1 MHQEHLQ
8 QRKPSYYPIYSV
20 ADGSYQADLM
30 FFPKFK
36 TINNGYDTILSCIEI
51 TTRKGYCIPMKGKRT
66 EAVLDAW
73 DILRKETT
81 KAGMPI
87 RVLTTDLGSE
97 WMSDAFDDVLVEDKI
112 IHFTAQEGDHHKMGM
127 IERFNRTMKDLLSKY
142 FVAYNTKGKWIDALP
157 DIVYNYNHTFHR
169 GIQCTPVE
177 AEQSAQIRKEIREAS
192 SFKTSLLDYR
202 KSLHVGDKVR
212 VLRNR
217 VLFEKEGPK
226 WSRQVYEIEVD
237 DITSFKLKGQDR
249 EYKHYE
255 LLKVGEVQTNP
266 FARVATSH
274 DVEQNL
280 EAARK
285 NLKGARPSAD
295 HRPSTRFEE
304 FTRKDVAPKRWSRG
318 PSSSQK
324 EQMEQLKKELVGT
337 VFLDEGIRWK
347 IVDVKWNGKYKQ
359 IMGYYYDI
367 SKYDKAPSLSNQEYT
382 LSLIHI

>member
-1 MHQEHLQ
+1 MLYTAEIVQSFIDNDKNLVDHFSELQNKEGNEKYWAEHSFKGLLESIIQESINEEIGLVSSFY
-8 QRKPSYYPIYSV
+8 PSNAEELLPSLKRLFTWKESYSV
-20 ADGSYQADLM
+20 
-30 FFPKFK
+30 
-36 TINNGYDTILSCIEI
+36 E
-51 TTRKGYCIPMKGKRT
+51 
-66 EAVLDAW
+66 
-73 DILRKETT
+73 
-81 KAGMPI
+81 
-87 RVLTTDLGSE
+87 
-97 WMSDAFDDVLVEDKI
+97 VEEEI
-112 IHFTAQEGDHHKMGM
+112 IHFTAQEGDHNKMGM
-127 IERFNRTMKDLLSKY
+127 IERFNRTMKALLSKY

-157 DIVYNYNHTFHR
+157 DIVHNYNHTFHR

-177 AEQSAQIRKEIREAS
+177 AEQSTQIRKEIREAA

-237 DITSFKLKGQDR
+237 DITSFQLKGQDR

-255 LLKVGEVQTNP
+255 LLKVGEVQKNP

-285 NLKGARPSAD
+285 NLKGARPSAER
-295 HRPSTRFEE
+295 RPSTRFEE
-304 FTRKDVAPKRWSRG
+304 FARKDVAPKKWSRG

-324 EQMEQLKKELVGT
+324 EQVEQLKKS
-337 VFLDEGIRWK
+337 W
-347 IVDVKWNGKYKQ
+347 
-359 IMGYYYDI
+359 
-367 SKYDKAPSLSNQEYT
+367 
-382 LSLIHI
+382 